1 CLRGSGGVW
10 WARCNLPP
18 RRKPTQPP
26 ADQTD
31 DLDRRIIEA
40 LQENGRTPFLK
51 LAEALGV
58 SEGTIRSR
66 YHRLCDADMLQVVGV
81 TNPLRLGFDSSA
93 LVGIKVAGSPI
104 DIADVIAG
112 WGEAGLVVCPAGQFD
127 GVDELICPD
136 RLHLMEVLPRIRE
149 LDEVVSSET
158 FVYLALVKQLYNWGV
173 PERAPAP
180 A

>member
-1 CLRGSGGVW
+1 MQ
-10 WARCNLPP
+10 
-18 RRKPTQPP
+18 TQA

-40 LQENGRTPFLK
+40 LQENGRAPFIK

-58 SEGTIRSR
+58 SEGTIRNR
-66 YHRLCDADMLQVVGV
+66 YHRLCEADMLQVVGV

-93 LVGIKVAGSPI
+93 LIGIKVAGSPI
-104 DIADVIAG
+104 EIAETIAG
-112 WGEAGLVVCPAGQFD
+112 WEEASYVVVTAGQFD
-127 GVDELICPD
+127 VVVELICTD
-136 RLHLMEVLPRIRE
+136 RLHLLDVVSRIRE

-158 FVYLALVKQLYNWGV
+158 LVYLALVKQLYNWGV
-173 PERAPAP
+173 PERAPVP

>member
-1 CLRGSGGVW
+1 
-10 WARCNLPP
+10 LPGQ
-18 RRKPTQPP
+18 RKRSQTP
-26 ADQTD
+26 AADKTD

-58 SEGTIRSR
+58 SEGTVRSR
-66 YHRLCDADMLQVVGV
+66 YHRLCEADMLQVVGV

-93 LVGIKVAGSPI
+93 LVGIKVAGS
-104 DIADVIAG
+104 ALEVAETIAG
-112 WGEAGLVVCPAGQFD
+112 WDEASYVVVTAGQFD
-127 GVDELICPD
+127 VVVELICTD
-136 RLHLMEVLPRIRE
+136 RLHLMDVVSRIRE

-173 PERAPAP
+173 PERSGVPAQ

>member
-1 CLRGSGGVW
+1 L
-10 WARCNLPP
+10 
-18 RRKPTQPP
+18 PTQRKRSQA

-66 YHRLCDADMLQVVGV
+66 YRRLCNADMLQVVGV

-104 DIADVIAG
+104 DVAEAIAG
-112 WGEAGLVVCPAGQFD
+112 WEEASYVVVTAGQFD
-127 GVDELICPD
+127 VVVELICTD
-136 RLHLMEVLPRIRE
+136 RLHLMDVVSRIRE

-158 FVYLALVKQLYNWGV
+158 FVYLALVKQLYDWGV
-173 PERAPAP
+173 PERAQAP

>member
-1 CLRGSGGVW
+1 
-10 WARCNLPP
+10 LPAQ
-18 RRKPTQPP
+18 RKRTQAPN
-26 ADQTD
+26 ADRTD

-51 LAEALGV
+51 LADALGV

-93 LVGIKVAGSPI
+93 LIGIKVAGSPI
-104 DIADVIAG
+104 DVAGAIAG
-112 WGEAGLVVCPAGQFD
+112 WEEASYVVVTAGQFD
-127 GVDELICPD
+127 VVVELICTD
-136 RLHLMEVLPRIRE
+136 RLHLMEVVSRIRE

-173 PERAPAP
+173 PERAPVP

>member
-1 CLRGSGGVW
+1 MPSQ
-10 WARCNLPP
+10 
-18 RRKPTQPP
+18 RKRSQTP
-26 ADQTD
+26 ASDRHD

-40 LQENGRTPFLK
+40 LKDNGRTPFLK

-58 SEGTIRSR
+58 SEGTVRSR
-66 YHRLCDADMLQVVGV
+66 YHRLCEADMLQVVGV

-93 LVGIKVAGSPI
+93 LVGIKVAGSALEVAET
-104 DIADVIAG
+104 IAR
-112 WGEAGLVVCPAGQFD
+112 WEEASYVVVTAGQFD
-127 GVDELICPD
+127 VVVELICTD
-136 RLHLMEVLPRIRE
+136 RLHLMDVVSRIRE

-173 PERAPAP
+173 PERSGVPAQ

>member
-1 CLRGSGGVW
+1 
-10 WARCNLPP
+10 LPTK
-18 RRKPTQPP
+18 RSQTLA

-51 LAEALGV
+51 LAESLGV

-66 YHRLCDADMLQVVGV
+66 YRRLCNADMLQVVGV

-104 DIADVIAG
+104 AIAEAIAG
-112 WGEAGLVVCPAGQFD
+112 WEEASYVVVTAGQFD
-127 GVDELICPD
+127 VVVELICTD
-136 RLHLMEVLPRIRE
+136 RLHLMDVVSRIRE

-158 FVYLALVKQLYNWGV
+158 FVYLALVKQLYDWGV

>member
-1 CLRGSGGVW
+1 M
-10 WARCNLPP
+10 
-18 RRKPTQPP
+18 PTKRSQTLA

-51 LAEALGV
+51 LAESLGV

-66 YHRLCDADMLQVVGV
+66 YRRLCNADMLQVVGV

-104 DIADVIAG
+104 AIAEAIAG
-112 WGEAGLVVCPAGQFD
+112 WEEASYVVVTAGQFD
-127 GVDELICPD
+127 VVVELICTD
-136 RLHLMEVLPRIRE
+136 RLHLMDVVSRIRE

-158 FVYLALVKQLYNWGV
+158 FVYLALVKQLYDWGV

>member
-1 CLRGSGGVW
+1 
-10 WARCNLPP
+10 LPIQ
-18 RRKPTQPP
+18 RKRSEAP
-26 ADQTD
+26 AAEQTD

-66 YHRLCDADMLQVVGV
+66 YNRLCDADMLQIVGV

-104 DIADVIAG
+104 DVAEAIAG
-112 WGEAGLVVCPAGQFD
+112 WEEASYVVVTAGQFD
-127 GVDELICPD
+127 VVVELICAD
-136 RLHLMEVLPRIRE
+136 RLHLMDVVSRIRE
-149 LDEVVSSET
+149 LDEVLSSET
-158 FVYLALVKQLYNWGV
+158 FAYLALVKQLYNWGV
-173 PERAPAP
+173 RERAAVPA
-180 A
+180 